1 MSAVFAVVFITL
13 YSCLIVAKRADRR
26 MKRIFYTKK

>member
-13 YSCLIVAKRADRR
+13 YSCLIVAKRADRT
-26 MKRIFYTKK
+26 MKRIFESKE